1 MVLNEK
7 GQLLVVAEERI
18 EELKKHLGEL
28 TIVDRLT
35 GADLVGTNY
44 THVFHPASAEGPRPT
59 VFSAPYVTA
68 DSGTGLVHSAPAHG
82 HDDYDAFLAAG
93 LSLEELR
100 CPIDDDGKFTTE
112 LLGWAGPDAESLVGQ
127 VVVGK
132 KSRGSRAMVEFIAGR
147 GALLATEKITH
158 RYPCD
163 WRTKEPIMVR
173 ATPQWFAD
181 VESLKGDAEAAIE
194 NIGFVPPIGRNR
206 LSAMVQSRSEWC
218 ISRQRSWGVPILA
231 LFTAEGAPVLT
242 EESLAHIIS
251 VLSEKGV
258 DYWWAGPV
266 EDFVPPSMKGQQLS
280 KGFDTLDVWFDS
292 GTSWS
297 LLKDAKLRDPSEPL
311 ADVYLEGSDQ
321 HRGWFQSSILTRL
334 ADLQGEGKPA
344 APYRTLI
351 THGFTTDEA
360 GNKMSKSL
368 GNGISPMDIVKG
380 SQGKPTYGSDTLR
393 VWAAGVDY
401 TRDCSIGPNSISMA
415 SELLRKLRSALRFMV
430 GNVANTETKETP
442 LPLDQVT
449 LSPMDEYVLAELEQ
463 LERTAREAYDEYTF
477 NKGESFLRV
486 NQADQW
492 QCFKLRPR
500 SRPARCRRST
510 STSSR
515 TRSTAMRP
523 LAPRGRQLLP
533 QCSM

>member
-1 MVLNEK
+1 MTVGDDIKYAVVLNEK

-18 EELKKHLGEL
+18 EGLKKFLGEL
-28 TIVDRLT
+28 TVVDRLT
-35 GADLVGTNY
+35 GADLVGTKY
-44 THVFHPASAEGPRPT
+44 THVFHPASAEGPRPS

-82 HDDYDAFLAAG
+82 HDDYDAFQAAG
-93 LSLEELR
+93 MSLADLR
-100 CPIDDDGKFTTE
+100 CPIDDDGKFTSE
-112 LLGWAGPDAESLVGQ
+112 LLSWAGPDAKGLIGQ
-127 VVVGK
+127 EVLGK
-132 KSRGSRAMVEFIAGR
+132 GTRSMVDFISGR
-147 GALLATEKITH
+147 GALLATERITH

-163 WRTKEPIMVR
+163 WRTKQPIMVR

-181 VESLKGDAEAAIE
+181 VERLKGDAEAAIE
-194 NIGFVPPIGRNR
+194 RIAFVPPIGRNR
-206 LSAMVQSRSEWC
+206 LSAMVLSRSEWC
-218 ISRQRSWGVPILA
+218 ISRQRSWGVPIPA
-231 LFTAEGAPVLT
+231 LFTADGAPVLT
-242 EESLAHIIS
+242 EDSLAHIVS
-251 VLSEKGV
+251 VLAEKGV
-258 DYWWAGPV
+258 DHWWSGPV

-280 KGFDTLDVWFDS
+280 KGHDTLDVWFDS

-297 LLKDAKLRDPSEPL
+297 LLKDARLRDPSEPL

-334 ADLQGEGKPA
+334 ADLHEEGTPM

-380 SQGKPTYGSDTLR
+380 AKSKAAHGSDTLR

-430 GNVANTETKETP
+430 GNVANTATNETP

-463 LERTAREAYDEYTF
+463 LESTAREAYDEYTF
-477 NKGESFLRV
+477 NKGES
-486 NQADQW
+486 
-492 QCFKLRPR
+492 
-500 SRPARCRRST
+500 SEPAC
-510 STSSR
+510 SS
-515 TRSTAMRP
+515 P
-523 LAPRGRQLLP
+523 D
-533 QCSM
+533 